1 MDSNN
6 DQSRPWEKSNT
17 LPHKLSGNSGGAQS
31 GNASNGTTNNGSESP
46 RPSRKR
52 FGSASEETILK
63 QVNGD
68 GLSISSSH
76 ELEAL
81 KADILREVRI
91 EINKATKEI
100 IDGIYIDFYR
110 EKFKQQQN
118 FIRITLNL
126 CYFISYTH
134 SYKGGIQSK
143 VKMRIK
149 WKCSKVMT
157 AIDTIGRKR
166 EKKPNEKTKCPS
178 PFNDKA
184 KIVLHICL
192 HLLLIINNLN
202 RETILKKK

>member
-1 MDSNN
+1 MMDEMAKTLARRRAQAEKKPDVSVILNLFLPPPTLVRLIIWILIMHDSFIAQVDSNN
-6 DQSRPWEKSNT
+6 DQSRAWEKSNT

-68 GLSISSSH
+68 GLSISSAH

-100 IDGIYIDFYR
+100 IDGIYIWIF
-110 EKFKQQQN
+110 
-118 FIRITLNL
+118 
-126 CYFISYTH
+126 
-134 SYKGGIQSK
+134 
-143 VKMRIK
+143 
-149 WKCSKVMT
+149 
-157 AIDTIGRKR
+157 
-166 EKKPNEKTKCPS
+166 
-178 PFNDKA
+178 
-184 KIVLHICL
+184 
-192 HLLLIINNLN
+192 
-202 RETILKKK
+202 ILKFTTKWNIGKIRTTTTKSFDSH